1 MTGSETRPEGRYAPA
16 RIVIADDHGLVRQ
29 GFRGM
34 LAREEGLEV
43 VGEAQDGREAVEV
56 CSRLRPDLVLMDVR
70 MPTMDGLAATRE
82 IKRSHPH
89 TSVLMVTM
97 QENPDYLV
105 EAVKAGAAG
114 YVLKGSPNSQIM
126 SSIRRVL
133 EGESPLNQE
142 LAMHVIHHLIG
153 RGAQGAS
160 PPPQPPPQEERQEG
174 SLPKPLARRELEV
187 LRLLARGKTNQEI
200 AQRLGLSALTV
211 KTYVQRIIGKLGVS
225 DRTQA
230 AVRAAELG
238 LLAPESV

>member
-1 MTGSETRPEGRYAPA
+1 MTGSETRPEGRPSPA
-16 RIVIADDHGLVRQ
+16 RIVIADDHPLVRQ

-153 RGAQGAS
+153 GDTQGAS
-160 PPPQPPPQEERQEG
+160 PPPQPPPHEEPQEG

>member
-1 MTGSETRPEGRYAPA
+1 MTGSEMQQGGCSTPV

-34 LAREEGLEV
+34 LGREEDLEV
-43 VGEAQDGREAVEV
+43 VGEAEDGREAVEL

-70 MPTMDGLAATRE
+70 MPRMDGLAATRV
-82 IKRSHPH
+82 IKQRHPE

-97 QENPDYLV
+97 QENPDYLL

-126 SSIRRVL
+126 SAIRSVL
-133 EGESPLNQE
+133 EGEYPLNQE
-142 LAMHVIHHLIG
+142 LAMYVIRRLAG
-153 RGAQGAS
+153 GTAQEAEPS
-160 PPPQPPPQEERQEG
+160 SDSQSHKRPDLLSH
-174 SLPKPLARRELEV
+174 SLTKRELEV
-187 LRLLARGKTNQEI
+187 LRLLAQGQTNREI
-200 AQRLGLSALTV
+200 AQILVLSTLTV
-211 KTYVQRIIGKLGVS
+211 KTHVQRIIRKLGVS

-238 LLAPESV
+238 LLAPESA

>member
-1 MTGSETRPEGRYAPA
+1 MTGSDMQPGGHSSPV

-43 VGEAQDGREAVEV
+43 VGEAEDGREAVEL

-82 IKRSHPH
+82 IKQRHPE

-97 QENPDYLV
+97 QENPDYLL

-114 YVLKGSPNSQIM
+114 YVLKGSPNSEVM
-126 SSIRRVL
+126 SAIRRVVD
-133 EGESPLNQE
+133 GESSLNQE
-142 LAMHVIHHLIG
+142 LAMYVIQHLG
-153 RGAQGAS
+153 GEATQETKPPSGAQPHR
-160 PPPQPPPQEERQEG
+160 PPDQLPH
-174 SLPKPLARRELEV
+174 SLTKRELEV
-187 LRLLARGKTNQEI
+187 LRLLAQGQTNQEI
-200 AQRLGLSALTV
+200 AQGLVVSPLTV
-211 KTYVQRIIGKLGVS
+211 KTHVQRIIAKLGVS
-225 DRTQA
+225 DRTHA

-238 LLAPESV
+238 LLAPEST